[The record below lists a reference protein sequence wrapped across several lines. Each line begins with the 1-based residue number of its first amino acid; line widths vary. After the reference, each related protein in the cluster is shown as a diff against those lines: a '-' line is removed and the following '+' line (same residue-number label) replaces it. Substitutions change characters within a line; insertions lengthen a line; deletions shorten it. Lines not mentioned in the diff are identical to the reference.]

1 MRLHTSKPSPLSS
14 PYDTGAYA
22 NIRQGERSGT
32 QGRAPWTSTFQS
44 TNKITAE
51 QNTMKDQENTTYA
64 TEVCEH
70 SIISLY
76 NNSICQ

>member
-1 MRLHTSKPSPLSS
+1 MRLHTSKPNPWSLT
-14 PYDTGAYA
+14 YDTGAYT
-22 NIRQGERSGT
+22 NIQQGERSGT
-32 QGRAPWTSTFQS
+32 QGRAPWTSTFWS

-51 QNTMKDQENTTYA
+51 QNTTKDQENAMYA

-76 NNSICQ
+76 NNSIC